1 MKKPDKGEYGYVRA
15 QKKRRVLITSILFA
29 IPVIIF
35 LTGYFHTGTRNNLF
49 TFVAIMGCLPASKS
63 AVGMILIL
71 LQKPLEPEL
80 YREIISHVKDMT
92 VLYET
97 TVSSYEKNMPMPC
110 IVVSGLNVVCYSP
123 QLNTDVAFAQ
133 NHIKKI
139 LQGNGYRAD
148 VKVIKELK
156 PFLRRVDELYAHRAE
171 WEAAVPFTPD
181 ERYPGATR
189 NELVRQV
196 ILCICV

>member
-1 MKKPDKGEYGYVRA
+1 MKKVNKGEYGYIRA
-15 QKKRRVLITSILFA
+15 QKKRRILITSILFA
-29 IPVIIF
+29 IPVVIF
-35 LTGYFHTGTRNNLF
+35 LTGYFQTGTRNNLF

-63 AVGMILIL
+63 AVGMIMIL
-71 LQKPLEPEL
+71 LQKPMDAAL
-80 YREIISHVKDMT
+80 YREISSHVKDMT
-92 VLYET
+92 VLYEA

-123 QLNTDVAFAQ
+123 DLKAEVSFAQ

-148 VKVIKELK
+148 VKVIRELK
-156 PFLRRVDELYAHRAE
+156 PFLRRVDELYAHRAQ
-171 WEAAVPFTPD
+171 WEAEVPFKPD
-181 ERYPGATR
+181 ERYPDATR
-189 NELVRQV
+189 NELVKQV

>member
-1 MKKPDKGEYGYVRA
+1 MKKVQKGDYGYIKA
-15 QKKRRVLITSILFA
+15 QKKKRVLITAVLFA
-29 IPVIIF
+29 IPVAIF
-35 LTGYFHTGTRNNLF
+35 LTGYFQTGTRNNLF

-63 AVGMILIL
+63 AVGMIMIL
-71 LQKPLEPEL
+71 LQKPLDAEV
-80 YREIISHVKDMT
+80 YKEIKSHVRDLT
-92 VLYET
+92 ALYET

-123 QLNTDVAFAQ
+123 ELNADAAFAQ

-156 PFLRRVDELYAHRAE
+156 PFLKRVDELWAHREE

-181 ERYPGATR
+181 ERYPDATR
-189 NELVRQV
+189 NELVKQV
-196 ILCICV
+196 LLCICV